1 MQLDSSTHVET
12 AMLIRRP
19 AAEVYAAFVDPAVT
33 TKFWFTDSSGRLEKG
48 REIEWTWRMYNATG
62 TVIVTD
68 LVAGQKIAIEWG
80 PKGTASSRAEW
91 TFESLDAQSTFV
103 TVGMD
108 GFAGDDNAVFN
119 QVIGSVTGFCWVLA
133 GAKAWLEHGLQL
145 NLVPDRFPKGK

>member
-80 PKGTASSRAEW
+80 PKGTARSRAGRP
-91 TFESLDAQSTFV
+91 T
-103 TVGMD
+103 
-108 GFAGDDNAVFN
+108 
-119 QVIGSVTGFCWVLA
+119 
-133 GAKAWLEHGLQL
+133 
-145 NLVPDRFPKGK
+145 